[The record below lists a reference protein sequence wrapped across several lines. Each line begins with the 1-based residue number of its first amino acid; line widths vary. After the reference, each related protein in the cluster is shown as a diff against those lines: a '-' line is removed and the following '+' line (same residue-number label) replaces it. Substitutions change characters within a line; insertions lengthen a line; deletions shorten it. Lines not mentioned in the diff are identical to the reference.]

1 MSVSFCNTIF
11 PLHFHSHLRRAEVSV
26 SFCNTIFPLHF
37 HSHLRLTLPPPGSPS
52 LHLRRT
58 TNTFH
63 AQKRGCG
70 VTLERHREDK
80 HGPCARLTRTN
91 REGIP
96 NVFFARRSVCIF
108 LFSRHLPLS
117 LASATCVLLS
127 LPPGSPSLHLC
138 RAANTFHARAKRG
151 CGALCT
157 QQRSL
162 HIILVHCPTT
172 ASNAQ
177 SCLLCCQP
185 QPFPRSLATRSPQF
199 TLW

>member
-1 MSVSFCNTIF
+1 MTRTNREVYQIF
-11 PLHFHSHLRRAEVSV
+11 LRAEVSV

-37 HSHLRLTLPPPGSPS
+37 HSHLRLTFPPPGSPS

-108 LFSRHLPLS
+108 FVLKPSPPFTCICNPR
-117 LASATCVLLS
+117 LA
-127 LPPGSPSLHLC
+127 LPPPWLTFSPSLSRGQC
-138 RAANTFHARAKRG
+138 FPCARKKG
-151 CGALCT
+151 L
-157 QQRSL
+157 
-162 HIILVHCPTT
+162 
-172 ASNAQ
+172 
-177 SCLLCCQP
+177 
-185 QPFPRSLATRSPQF
+185 
-199 TLW
+199 